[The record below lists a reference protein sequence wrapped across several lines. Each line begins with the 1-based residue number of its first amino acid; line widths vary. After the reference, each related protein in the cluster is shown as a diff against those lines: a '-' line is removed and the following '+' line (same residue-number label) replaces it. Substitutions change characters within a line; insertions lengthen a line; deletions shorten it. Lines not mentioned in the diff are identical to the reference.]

1 MNEQVKKYLDAL
13 RDSGVVNMMG
23 AGVYLQRA
31 FGMNRYEAKQAVLDW
46 IDTFKQGD
54 DKCK

>member
-13 RDSGVVNMMG
+13 RDSGVINMMG

-46 IDTFKQGD
+46 IDTFKQGVTNE
-54 DKCK
+54 

>member
-23 AGVYLQRA
+23 AGAYLQRA